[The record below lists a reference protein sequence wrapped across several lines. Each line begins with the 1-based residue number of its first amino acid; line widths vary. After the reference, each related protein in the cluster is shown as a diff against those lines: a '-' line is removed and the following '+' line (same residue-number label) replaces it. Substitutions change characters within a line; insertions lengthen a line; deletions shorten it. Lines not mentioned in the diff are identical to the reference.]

1 MRLGTPVRSGLLRA
15 ALSLAK
21 AYFGHD
27 DPLVATADLVALVVL
42 WNQPFYPLYVYWSV
56 GPDIAPSF
64 YTFLSTPFFLAVP
77 AVARVNGRAGRA
89 LLPLVGIGNTM
100 LSAKVFGV
108 ASGVEIFLLPC
119 VLLGFVLFRPGER
132 IIAIAI
138 AAVVMLAFT
147 VLHGR
152 YGAPV
157 HLYSTKEYAGFL
169 KVNAFSAG
177 TLTAFIGLLVMNL
190 IGGPAKR

>member
-1 MRLGTPVRSGLLRA
+1 MATPVRSLGTGWQA
-15 ALSLAK
+15 AK
-21 AYFGHD
+21 GYFADD
-27 DPLVATADLVALVVL
+27 DPLVATANLVALVVL
-42 WNQPFYPLYVYWSV
+42 WNQPFYPLYVYWAV
-56 GPDIAPSF
+56 GPDIAPTF

-77 AVARVNGRAGRA
+77 ALARVNSRVGRA
-89 LLPLVGIGNTM
+89 LLPLAGIGNTV

-132 IIAIAI
+132 IIAIGI
-138 AAVVMLAFT
+138 AAVGMLAFT

-152 YGAPV
+152 YGDPV
-157 HLYSTKEYAGFL
+157 HLYSVGEYAGFL
-169 KVNAFSAG
+169 KMNALSAG

-190 IGGPAKR
+190 IGSAAKR

>member
-1 MRLGTPVRSGLLRA
+1 MLGAGWQA
-15 ALSLAK
+15 AK
-21 AYFGHD
+21 AYFAHE
-27 DPLVATADLVALVVL
+27 DPLVATANLVALVVL
-42 WNQPFYPLYVYWSV
+42 WNQPFYPLYVYWAV
-56 GPDIAPSF
+56 GPDIAPTF

-77 AVARVNGRAGRA
+77 ALARVSSPAGRA
-89 LLPLVGIGNTM
+89 LLPLAGIGNTV

-132 IIAIAI
+132 VVAIVI
-138 AAVVMLAFT
+138 AVVGMLAFT
-147 VLHGR
+147 VMHGR

-157 HLYSTKEYAGFL
+157 HLYSAEEYAGFL
-169 KVNAFSAG
+169 KMNALSAG

-190 IGGPAKR
+190 IGSAAKR